1 MQLKKIKEIRCSH
14 WHSYRKEKQPSL
26 SRPTHRIEQTSM
38 ETDTGTEI
46 VITARL
52 ATIVIAFIMET
63 EEITL

>member
-1 MQLKKIKEIRCSH
+1 
-14 WHSYRKEKQPSL
+14 L